1 MTEREQQ
8 VLALILENPLIS
20 QIEIAD
26 KLGISRSAVAGHI
39 MHLVAKGVIKGR
51 GYVISD
57 KPFIAVVGGANLDI
71 CGAPAG
77 KLRMRDSNPG
87 TVNASPGGVA
97 RNVAENLARLG
108 TDCRLIAAVG
118 NDNYGDL
125 LLEQGHA
132 AGIDMR
138 FMLRLD
144 AAQTSTY
151 VSVLDN
157 AGDMLVAIN
166 DMSIMDEIRPERL
179 QVHEQ
184 MLRQASLIIADTNL
198 GDDALAY
205 LSGTFVEQPLLI
217 DVVSAAKANRIKP
230 YLDSVHTLKASR
242 IEAEALSGIDAPSRK
257 QLPKVATWFHDR
269 GVERIFITLGAGGVF
284 YSDGNEQDLEKA
296 SESPESVANASG
308 AGDAFVAGI
317 AYCWQKQWSLKKTV
331 RFAMSAANVALAH
344 RSTINP
350 GMSTAAVKWNYEER
364 YAG

>member
-8 VLALILENPLIS
+8 VLALIHENPLIS
-20 QIEIAD
+20 QNEIAD

-39 MHLVAKGVIKGR
+39 MRLVAKGVIKGR

-71 CGAPAG
+71 CGASAG

-87 TVNASPGGVA
+87 TVDTSPGGVA
-97 RNVAENLARLG
+97 RNIAENLARLG
-108 TDCRLIAAVG
+108 ADCRLIAAVG
-118 NDNYGDL
+118 NDNHGDL
-125 LLEQGHA
+125 LLEQGQA

-138 FMLRLD
+138 YMFRLD

-166 DMSIMDEIRPERL
+166 DMSITDEIRPERL
-179 QVHEQ
+179 QAHEP

-198 GDDALAY
+198 SSDALAY
-205 LSGTFVEQPLLI
+205 LSGTFVEQPLLV
-217 DVVSAAKANRIKP
+217 DAVSAAKANRIKP
-230 YLDSVHTLKASR
+230 FLDSVHTLKASR
-242 IEAEALSGIDAPSRK
+242 IEAEALSGIDAPTKK
-257 QLPKVATWFHDR
+257 QLSRVSTWFHDR

-284 YSDGNEQDLEKA
+284 YSDGNEQGLEKA
-296 SESPESVANASG
+296 TDPPESVANASG

-317 AYCWQKQWSLKKTV
+317 AHCWLKQWSLIKTV
-331 RFAMSAANVALAH
+331 RFAMSAANVALSH

-350 GMSTAAVKWNYEER
+350 GMSTAAVNRDYAER
-364 YAG
+364 HAG